1 MRLTQTAPGTLSA
14 GLAAQVDT
22 LLRACFDLKGPYDYG
37 PDRAE
42 VVLLLGNDDRVA
54 GHAAIYRRAISVG
67 DETVT
72 VGMIGGVAID
82 PAERGRGHVRTLLA
96 EVHRHFAAEALPF
109 SLLFAFVPAV
119 YGSSGYREMT
129 NTTRF
134 IDHDG
139 TRQEL
144 VFRGGMVAELGRR
157 RWPDLP
163 IDLRGPAV

>member
-1 MRLTQTAPGTLSA
+1 MKLLRTEPQALSA
-14 GLAAQVDT
+14 ALHAQVDT
-22 LLRACFDLKGPYDYG
+22 LLRTAFDLTDPYDYG

-42 VVLLLGNDDRVA
+42 LVLVLDDTGGA
-54 GHAAIYRRAISVG
+54 IGHAATYRRPISIG
-67 DETVT
+67 EETVT

-82 PAERGRGHVRTLLA
+82 AAERGRGHVRVLMA
-96 EVHRHFAAEALPF
+96 EIHRHFTAEALPF

-119 YGSSGYREMT
+119 YRSSGYREMT

-134 IDHDG
+134 LDHDG
-139 TRQEL
+139 AWKDL

-163 IDLRGPAV
+163 IDLRGPGV

>member
-1 MRLTQTAPGTLSA
+1 MKLLRTEPQAISA
-14 GLAAQVDT
+14 ALHAQVDT
-22 LLRACFDLKGPYDYG
+22 LLRAAFDLTGPYDYG

-42 VVLLLGNDDRVA
+42 VVLVLGDDDRAV

-82 PAERGRGHVRTLLA
+82 PGERRRGHVRTLMA
-96 EVHRHFAAEALPF
+96 EIHRQFAAEALPF

-119 YGSSGYREMT
+119 YRSSGYREMT

-134 IDHDG
+134 RDHDG
-139 TRQEL
+139 AWKEL
-144 VFRGGMVAELGRR
+144 VFRGGMVAELGDR
-157 RWPDLP
+157 RWPNLP
-163 IDLRGPAV
+163 IDLRGPGV

>member
-1 MRLTQTAPGTLSA
+1 MKLLRTEPQALSA
-14 GLAAQVDT
+14 ALHAQVDT
-22 LLRACFDLKGPYDYG
+22 LLRTAFDLTDPYDYG

-42 VVLLLGNDDRVA
+42 LVLVIGDDDRA
-54 GHAAIYRRAISVG
+54 MGHAATYRRAISIG

-82 PAERGRGHVRTLLA
+82 AAERGRGHVRRLMA
-96 EVHRHFAAEALPF
+96 EIHRHFTAEALPF

-119 YGSSGYREMT
+119 YRSSGYREMT

-134 IDHDG
+134 LDHDG
-139 TRQEL
+139 AWKDL
-144 VFRGGMVAELGRR
+144 VFRGGMMAELGRR

-163 IDLRGPAV
+163 IDLRGPGV

>member
-1 MRLTQTAPGTLSA
+1 MRFLQTAPEALSA

-22 LLRACFDLKGPYDYG
+22 LLRVCFDLKAPYDYG

-42 VVLLLGNDDRVA
+42 IVLPLDDDGKVV
-54 GHAAIYRRAISVG
+54 GHAAIYRRPISIG

-82 PAERGRGHVRTLLA
+82 TAERGRGHVRSLMA
-96 EVHRHFAAEALPF
+96 EIHRQFTAEALPF

-119 YGSSGYREMT
+119 YRSSGYREMA

-134 IDHDG
+134 RDHDG
-139 TRQEL
+139 SWKEL
-144 VFRGGMVAELGRR
+144 VFRGGMVAELGDR
-157 RWPDLP
+157 RWPSLP
-163 IDLRGPAV
+163 IDLRGPSV

>member
-1 MRLTQTAPGTLSA
+1 MKLLRTEPRALSG
-14 GLAAQVDT
+14 GLHAQVDT
-22 LLRACFDLKGPYDYG
+22 LLRTAFDLTAPYDYG

-42 VVLLLGNDDRVA
+42 VVLVLGDDGQA
-54 GHAAIYRRAISVG
+54 IGHAATYRWAISVG

-82 PAERGRGHVRTLLA
+82 VAERGRGHVRTLLA
-96 EVHRHFAAEALPF
+96 EVHRHFMAEALPF

-119 YGSSGYREMT
+119 YRSSGYREMT

-134 IDHDG
+134 LDLG
-139 TRQEL
+139 GQWKEF
-144 VFRGGMVAELGRR
+144 VFRGGMVAELGKR

>member
-1 MRLTQTAPGTLSA
+1 MRLMQTAPGALSA
-14 GLAAQVDT
+14 DLAAQVDT
-22 LLRACFDLKGPYDYG
+22 LLRKAFDLTAPYDYG

-42 VVLLLGNDDRVA
+42 LVLPLTDDGRVV
-54 GHAAIYRRAISVG
+54 GHAATYRRAVSVG

-82 PAERGRGHVRTLLA
+82 PAERGRGHVRRLLA
-96 EVHRHFAAEALPF
+96 EVHRQFAAVALAF

-119 YGSSGYREMT
+119 YRSSGYREMT

-134 IDHDG
+134 LDHDG
-139 TRQEL
+139 RWKEL
-144 VFRGGMVAELGRR
+144 VFRGGMVAALGSR

-163 IDLRGPAV
+163 IDLRGPSV